1 MMTITTSVSVL
12 REAWS
17 SLSLKERLA
26 AFEALPRADAEALL
40 LGLNPHDQAELLVSL
55 PAPERKLWFRA
66 LPPDDAADCLQAA
79 SPADRKAL
87 LELLDEGARREMN
100 ALLAYAEDDAGGL
113 MSPRFARVRPDMRVD
128 EALSYLRRQA
138 LERVETLYY
147 AYVLDLD
154 QRLLGVASIR
164 ELFAARSDVIVAEVM
179 RADVIMVREDT
190 DQEDLVRLFAEHD
203 LLAIPVVDEARRLRG
218 IVTVDDVV
226 DVEREESTEDFQ
238 KVGGMQALAAPYLEA
253 RLSQMLK
260 RRGGWLSILLVGEM
274 FTASAMAHFEE
285 DIRNAI
291 VLALFVPLII
301 SSGGNAGSQAATL
314 VIRAMTIGELHLRDW
329 RRVLHREMAAGL
341 ALGALLGAIGILRIL
356 LWQLFFGTYGPGY
369 FNVAITVGVSLVA
382 VVVWGAIMGAMLP
395 FILRSVSADPA
406 TASTPL
412 VATIVDVSGIVIYF
426 GTARLFLHGGLPI

>member
-1 MMTITTSVSVL
+1 MTITTSVSML

-26 AFEALPRADAEALL
+26 AFETLPRADAEALL
-40 LGLNPHDQAELLVSL
+40 LGLDPHEQAELLVSL
-55 PAPERKLWFRA
+55 PTPERKLWFRA

-87 LELLDEGARREMN
+87 LELLDEGARGEMN
-100 ALLAYAEDDAGGL
+100 ALLAYAEDEAGGL

-147 AYVLDLD
+147 AYVLDRD

-226 DVEREESTEDFQ
+226 DVEREESTEDFH

-253 RLSQMLK
+253 RFS
-260 RRGGWLSILLVGEM
+260 
-274 FTASAMAHFEE
+274 
-285 DIRNAI
+285 
-291 VLALFVPLII
+291 
-301 SSGGNAGSQAATL
+301 
-314 VIRAMTIGELHLRDW
+314 
-329 RRVLHREMAAGL
+329 
-341 ALGALLGAIGILRIL
+341 
-356 LWQLFFGTYGPGY
+356 
-369 FNVAITVGVSLVA
+369 
-382 VVVWGAIMGAMLP
+382 
-395 FILRSVSADPA
+395 
-406 TASTPL
+406 
-412 VATIVDVSGIVIYF
+412 
-426 GTARLFLHGGLPI
+426 